1 MSCKSHGTNQSD
13 VISTKDRV
21 IVDKNELVCIEFV
34 TGKEEECKVRDEN
47 NKVFKTQ
54 LYYEFYKEVLVNLRF
69 ILSA

>member
-47 NKVFKTQ
+47 NKVIKLNNRGNFIRGFSK
-54 LYYEFYKEVLVNLRF
+54 FYIYF
-69 ILSA
+69 